1 MVISINK
8 QVTSN
13 GRLILQAEKK
23 TLQSAYRANMRN
35 NTLLQKEANDDNDGC
50 RQSNRFMI
58 ENNTN
63 A

>member
-1 MVISINK
+1 
-8 QVTSN
+8 
-13 GRLILQAEKK
+13 
-23 TLQSAYRANMRN
+23 MRN

-50 RQSNRFMI
+50 RQGNRFMI